1 MTLSRSASVRGV
13 FAAVVAVAA
22 FAEPAGAAV
31 LTGAG
36 GQGVPIRTTAGGQ
49 GSDLI
54 GVLDYSDTFT
64 QTQQGGPPNRP
75 ETAAV
80 QPAAAYVVQNTYGNP
95 SVNFQ
100 TAGQP
105 AGVASF
111 SFASDG
117 PGLINGVPSYPGTS
131 GAGSATG
138 FTQTG
143 SGVDY
148 GIAYGLRDEYIVQ
161 VDAVAVG
168 DRIDIT
174 SGPNPGTIFQGNSVS
189 VFFRGDGSG
198 NASLFNGTTDTA
210 VQSQIPGFNT
220 GITGRGQWHNYA
232 VRFDRTDQEIELYV
246 DEVSVG
252 VIDLTT
258 FAGGLYANFS
268 NGAVG
273 AGAGLAAGETR
284 TWTDNFQVG
293 APVPEPGAA
302 ALLAVPLLAGLR
314 RRSRR
319 S

>member
-1 MTLSRSASVRGV
+1 VLA
-13 FAAVVAVAA
+13 AAVAFAA
-22 FAEPAGAAV
+22 FAPSAGAVV

-36 GQGVPIRTTAGGQ
+36 GGGVPIRTTPGGQ

-64 QTQQGGPPNRP
+64 QTDQGGPPNRP
-75 ETAAV
+75 STAAV

-95 SVNFQ
+95 AVNFQ
-100 TAGQP
+100 TGGQP
-105 AGVASF
+105 AGVAAF

-117 PGLINGVPSYPGTS
+117 PGLVDGVPAYPGTS

-143 SGVDY
+143 GGVDY
-148 GIAYGLRDEYIVQ
+148 GVPYGLRDEYIVQ
-161 VDAVAVG
+161 VDAVTVG

-174 SGPNPGTIFQGNSVS
+174 SGPNPGTIFQGDSLS
-189 VFFRGDGSG
+189 VFFRGNGSG
-198 NASLFNGTTDTA
+198 NASLYNGTTDTPI
-210 VQSQIPGFNT
+210 QTTLPDFNT
-220 GITGRGQWHNYA
+220 GISGPGQWRNYA
-232 VRFDRTDQEIELYV
+232 VRFDLIDQEIELYV

-293 APVPEPGAA
+293 AVVPEPGAA
-302 ALLAVPLLAGLR
+302 ALLAVPLVAGLLR
-314 RRSRR
+314 RRR

>member
-13 FAAVVAVAA
+13 LTAAVA
-22 FAEPAGAAV
+22 FAVFAPPAGADV
-31 LTGAG
+31 IVGEG
-36 GQGVPIRTTAGGQ
+36 GRGVPIRTTPDSF

-64 QTQQGGPPNRP
+64 QSDQGGPPNRP
-75 ETAAV
+75 STPAV

-105 AGVASF
+105 AGVAAF

-117 PGLINGVPSYPGTS
+117 PGLVNGVPVYPGSS

-174 SGPNPGTIFQGNSVS
+174 TGPNPGTIFQGNSLS
-189 VFFRGDGSG
+189 VFFRGNGSG
-198 NASLFNGTTDTA
+198 NASLYNGATDTP
-210 VQSQIPGFNT
+210 IRNELPNFNT
-220 GITGRGQWHNYA
+220 GITASGQWHNYA
-232 VRFDRTDQEIELYV
+232 VRFDRIGQEIELYV

-273 AGAGLAAGETR
+273 AGAGLALGESR

-302 ALLAVPLLAGLR
+302 TLFAVPLLAGLMRR
-314 RRSRR
+314 RRS
-319 S
+319 